1 MKCLVTGATGF
12 VGCNLVHE
20 LVKSGWDVRASGMH
34 GDVTKY
40 IEDLPIE
47 LKMAD
52 ITKPDEVDEIVKG
65 CEIVFHVAGDTS
77 FWKRNFERQRRINVD
92 GTVNIAEACLK
103 HGVKRMVHTST
114 LDVLGYNPTGG
125 SYTEETGK
133 FNFDNMGYNYGETK
147 VIAEKKVNE
156 YIKKGLDAVF
166 IYPGFMMGPFDYTL
180 QIGRVFFDLAEG
192 KLPGLIPGGGSYCH
206 VTEVAKAHVAAADKG
221 RPGESYLCAGMPHT
235 NLSHAEVFR
244 RMAKKV
250 NVKPPSITFPRWAF
264 IAYGYACEFISEF
277 TKKAPD
283 MNPGQAKYLSCPQHA
298 ISGKAIRELGY
309 QVPTLETCMQ
319 DALAWYRENGFNIQT
334 IDHKEAH

>member
-1 MKCLVTGATGF
+1 M
-12 VGCNLVHE
+12 
-20 LVKSGWDVRASGMH
+20 
-34 GDVTKY
+34 
-40 IEDLPIE
+40 
-47 LKMAD
+47 
-52 ITKPDEVDEIVKG
+52 
-65 CEIVFHVAGDTS
+65 
-77 FWKRNFERQRRINVD
+77 
-92 GTVNIAEACLK
+92 
-103 HGVKRMVHTST
+103 
-114 LDVLGYNPTGG
+114 GYNPTGG
-125 SYTEETGK
+125 SYDEQTGHY
-133 FNFDNMGYNYGETK
+133 NFDNMGYNYGDSKLE
-147 VIAEKKVNE
+147 AEIRLRAYNSDKLEV
-156 YIKKGLDAVF
+156 VF
-166 IYPGFMMGPFDYTL
+166 IHPGFMMGPFDYTL

-206 VTEVAKAHVAAADKG
+206 VTEVAKAHVAAAEKG

-244 RMAKKV
+244 RMAKEV